1 MQTDEWPLV
10 SMPPTEV
17 TSCLAMPHLA
27 IAVHLLINPT
37 VLAVM
42 LAKFAIDCGAHIL
55 WIIYH
60 YIILYIYRYLIS
72 LIDHQYHYL
81 NS

>member
-17 TSCLAMPHLA
+17 KSCLAMPYLT
-27 IAVHLLINPT
+27 IAVHPLTNPT
-37 VLAVM
+37 VLAAM

-60 YIILYIYRYLIS
+60 YIYLYIQIFKF
-72 LIDHQYHYL
+72 ID
-81 NS
+81 